1 MLANI
6 PATQTV
12 IEIQMPGGPEVLTP
26 ATRPVPEPKAGEV
39 LIRIAA
45 AGVNR
50 ADCLQRMGRYPMP
63 PGAPDIPGLECSG
76 TVVKTGEG
84 VAEWRVGDQVCAL
97 MIGDGYGEYAA
108 APAVQCLPVPDG
120 VSLVDAGGLPETF
133 CTVWTNVF
141 ERIHLKAGEVLL
153 QQGGSSG
160 IGITAIQLA
169 KAFGAKVLA
178 TAGSDEKCQA
188 CRDYGADVAI
198 NYRTEDFVKIGKEFT
213 KGRGVDAIFDM
224 VGGDYIP
231 RELDLLAQ
239 EGRLCFVALMR
250 GTRVEADFGL
260 IQRKHLTVTGSTL
273 RSRTIAQK
281 AAIVARAEG
290 KGVAALGA
298 GQIAHL
304 HLQNLPAGRG
314 RRGPPPDGI
323 EPAHRQDPAGP
334 ITPGRARG
342 RGRRRL
348 LNFPLVSWSRR
359 CYLHDESYWR
369 GRYPCSARALATCI
383 AQSPAAST
391 GSASGGRS

>member
-1 MLANI
+1 
-6 PATQTV
+6 V
-12 IEIQMPGGPEVLTP
+12 IEIKEPGGPAVLTP
-26 ATRPVPEPKAGEV
+26 ATRPVPEPNAGEV

-50 ADCLQRMGRYPMP
+50 ADCLQRLGRYPMP

-76 TVVKTGEG
+76 TVVKIGAG
-84 VAEWRVGDQVCAL
+84 VSAWRVGDQVCAL
-97 MIGDGYGEYAA
+97 MVGDGYGEYAA
-108 APAVQCLPVPDG
+108 APAVQCLPVPAG

-141 ERIHLKAGEVLL
+141 DRIRLKAGEVFL

-198 NYRTEDFVKIGKEFT
+198 NYRVEDFVKVGKEFT
-213 KGRGVDAIFDM
+213 NGRGVDAIFDM

-231 RELDLLAQ
+231 RELDLLAH

-281 AAIVARAEG
+281 AAIVAALREKVWPLWAQGKLRTCTYKTFPLAE
-290 KGVAALGA
+290 AA
-298 GQIAHL
+298 
-304 HLQNLPAGRG
+304 
-314 RRGPPPDGI
+314 
-323 EPAHRQDPAGP
+323 EAHRLMESSQHIGK
-334 ITPGRARG
+334 I
-342 RGRRRL
+342 L
-348 LNFPLVSWSRR
+348 LIP
-359 CYLHDESYWR
+359 
-369 GRYPCSARALATCI
+369 
-383 AQSPAAST
+383 
-391 GSASGGRS
+391 